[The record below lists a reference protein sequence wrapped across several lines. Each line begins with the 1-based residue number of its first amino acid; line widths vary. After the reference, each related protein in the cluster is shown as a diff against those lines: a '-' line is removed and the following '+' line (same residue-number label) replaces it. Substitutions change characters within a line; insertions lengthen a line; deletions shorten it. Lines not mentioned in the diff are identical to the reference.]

1 MPFYEY
7 RCAHCNKRVS
17 IFMTFAEYGTRQP
30 VCPLCGNQQLSRLI
44 SKVRVAKSE
53 ESRMESLAD
62 PSAWGGMDENDPKS
76 MARVMRR
83 MGNEMGEEMGPEFNE
98 AVDRLEA
105 GENPEDI
112 EQSIPGLGGGAEA
125 PDGVGDFGE

>member
-7 RCAHCNKRVS
+7 KCQNCRKRVS
-17 IFMTFAEYGTRQP
+17 IFLTYAEYETKSP
-30 VCPLCGNQQLSRLI
+30 TCPSCGSESLARVI

-53 ESRMESLAD
+53 ETRLDSLAD
-62 PSAWGGMDENDPKS
+62 PSAWSGMDENDPKS

-83 MGNEMGEEMGPEFNE
+83 MSGEMGEEMGPEFNE

-105 GENPEDI
+105 GENPEEI
-112 EQSIPGLGGGAEA
+112 EKTMPGLGGLEDSM
-125 PDGVGDFGE
+125 DGLEN